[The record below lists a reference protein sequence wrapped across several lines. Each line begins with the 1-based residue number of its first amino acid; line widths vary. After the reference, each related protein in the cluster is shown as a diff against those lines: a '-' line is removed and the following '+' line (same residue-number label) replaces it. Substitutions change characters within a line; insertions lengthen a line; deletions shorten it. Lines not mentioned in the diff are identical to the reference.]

1 MNRFR
6 RKKDN
11 SHSNSSHDNPSLAA
25 AATTTND
32 PIQESSDATPS
43 HNSLNESLQAM
54 DALVDSDPESTEIF
68 DDGDVAEDAFPPPSP
83 STSASSAMDAVRH
96 LASPLFGGGAR
107 SGGRSF
113 HGRDLDEEGDSSS
126 SSSSSSND
134 DDDQSPNTQDDSHSQ
149 EGEDDEEK
157 KSDHSSGEDYSDD
170 EDEGEEGYR
179 PGGYHRVSVG
189 EVYNQR
195 YVCEYMNR

>member
-83 STSASSAMDAVRH
+83 STSASSAIDAVRH

-113 HGRDLDEEGDSSS
+113 HSSS

>member
-126 SSSSSSND
+126 SSSSND